1 MLSEHKNI
9 PFLEMGY
16 SLIEI
21 DEEPVECSY
30 NNRDMI
36 KRNIAS
42 HNLFFRGQIMD
53 RASWPV
59 LPQVP
64 WKKWVLIESLREAEI
79 CTCS

>member
-21 DEEPVECSY
+21 DEEHVECSY

-53 RASWPV
+53 R
-59 LPQVP
+59 
-64 WKKWVLIESLREAEI
+64 
-79 CTCS
+79 